1 MTFGELHPFFV
12 HFPIALM
19 TVAALFDVLGLFIN
33 KTFFPRVGFTLLLVT
48 TVLAIVVGLRGYAA
62 EADLEENIQI
72 LAAVADNLTQHA
84 TAGNL
89 AVWLIVALG
98 LFRLWSVLERKVWAF
113 QGWIFPVLSLLL
125 ALWVIYT
132 GFMGGQLVRAV
143 VAAYQAM
150 I

>member
-1 MTFGELHPFFV
+1 MSFSELHPFFV
-12 HFPIALM
+12 HFPIALV
-19 TVAALFDVLGLFIN
+19 TVAAFFDVLGFFIN
-33 KTFFPRVGFTLLLVT
+33 KSFFPRVGFSLLLVVT
-48 TVLAIVVGLRGYAA
+48 ALAIVVGLSGYAA
-62 EADLEENIQI
+62 EAVLEDNIQI

-98 LFRLWSVLERKVWAF
+98 LFRLWSVLERKAWAL
-113 QGWIFPVLSLLL
+113 QGWVFPILSLLL
-125 ALWVIYT
+125 SVWVIYT
-132 GFMGGQLVRAV
+132 GLIGGRLARAV

>member
-12 HFPIALM
+12 HFPIALV
-19 TVAALFDVLGLFIN
+19 TVAALFDVLGLFIH
-33 KTFFPRVGFTLLLVT
+33 KTFFPRVGFTLLLVA
-48 TVLAIVVGLRGYAA
+48 TVLAIVVGLSGYAA
-62 EADLEENIQI
+62 EAALEENIQI

-89 AVWLIVALG
+89 AVWGIVALG
-98 LFRLWSVLERKVWAF
+98 LFRLWSVLEQKTWALR
-113 QGWIFPVLSLLL
+113 GWIFPVLSLLL
-125 ALWVIYT
+125 SLWVIYT
-132 GFMGGQLVRAV
+132 GFMGGRLSRAV

>member
-48 TVLAIVVGLRGYAA
+48 TVLAIVVGLSGYAA